1 MLLSSQVFYNS
12 LMFRLDRFSVFSL
25 TANESLLYFFL
36 NGDVVKSH
44 VDVSAPGVKERQY
57 LSLLLGNLCAAFSI
71 HPHQSSV
78 RQERAQTKEEKFGH
92 WSLKG
97 HYVVFGE

>member
-25 TANESLLYFFL
+25 TANESLLYSFFFFFYR
-36 NGDVVKSH
+36 DVVKSH

-57 LSLLLGNLCAAFSI
+57 LSLLLGNLCAAFSV

-78 RQERAQTKEEKFGH
+78 RQEGAQTKEEKFGH
-92 WSLKG
+92 
-97 HYVVFGE
+97 